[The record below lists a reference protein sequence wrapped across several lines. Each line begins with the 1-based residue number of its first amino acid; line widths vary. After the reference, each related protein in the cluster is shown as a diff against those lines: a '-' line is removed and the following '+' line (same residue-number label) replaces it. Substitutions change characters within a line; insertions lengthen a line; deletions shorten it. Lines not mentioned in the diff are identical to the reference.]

1 MAKVPEMRSS
11 GRRSPPDAPIRSRKA
26 RTHRLLRASQIA
38 GVVLFVGAW
47 GSTLLIGRALG
58 SNPTVTI
65 PPGPF
70 ASGQAITVAG
80 SGFPPRGQDPT
91 GLQIIQ
97 CSDPQGLRSNLPSDA
112 SGCEGITG
120 NVAQISPDA
129 GGKFR
134 TQYQVIALS
143 SQGAGSNSSI
153 DCDATHQC
161 VLWVGEDYNN
171 AFMSG
176 PHAFSAPFAVT
187 PGSPAATP
195 TMVTPSRGSTPG
207 GVGAPTGAPSGS
219 SPGSRTGT
227 SGRAGAP
234 SSPASAG
241 PGGGTLAYT
250 GVPGIL
256 PWIVALGAVMVITGT
271 LGRWLSTA
279 RI

>member
-1 MAKVPEMRSS
+1 MRSS
-11 GRRSPPDAPIRSRKA
+11 GRRSPRDAPIRSGAA

-58 SNPTVTI
+58 ANPTVTI

-70 ASGQAITVAG
+70 ASGQTITVAG

-97 CSDPQGLRSNLPSDA
+97 CSDPEGLRSNLPSDA

-120 NVAQISPDA
+120 NVAQISADA
-129 GGKFR
+129 AGNFR

-187 PGSPAATP
+187 PGSPATTP
-195 TMVTPSRGSTPG
+195 TTVTPSSGGRTPG
-207 GVGAPTGAPSGS
+207 GVGAPTGAASAD
-219 SPGSRTGT
+219 SPGSGTGV
-227 SGRAGAP
+227 SGHGGAP

-241 PGGGTLAYT
+241 QGGGTLAYT

-256 PWIVALGAVMVITGT
+256 PWLVALGAVMVITGT
-271 LGRWLSTA
+271 LGRRLSTA
-279 RI
+279 RT